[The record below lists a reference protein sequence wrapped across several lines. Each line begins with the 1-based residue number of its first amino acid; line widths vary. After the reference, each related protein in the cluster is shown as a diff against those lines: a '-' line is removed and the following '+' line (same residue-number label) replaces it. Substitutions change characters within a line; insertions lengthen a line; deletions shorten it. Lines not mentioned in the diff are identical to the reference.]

1 MIIGWQYRISSL
13 KSQFTLALTAE
24 LVYVKWSLWC
34 QPKCYKTCVQ
44 LKYFIIRFRA
54 LTLIIFLF
62 SNPKIAICNMETSSG
77 LQVILSE
84 TEFRFR
90 RACEQVVLLN
100 NKLQDLQVR
109 YDRAR
114 RDELRSFRYNIRLR
128 MSGVEGVRN
137 AYYEYARQKADK
149 VLYLRHK
156 IRSVATIDCED
167 QISDS
172 DGSTE

>member
-1 MIIGWQYRISSL
+1 MDTISSL
-13 KSQFTLALTAE
+13 HVT
-24 LVYVKWSLWC
+24 
-34 QPKCYKTCVQ
+34 
-44 LKYFIIRFRA
+44 
-54 LTLIIFLF
+54 
-62 SNPKIAICNMETSSG
+62 
-77 LQVILSE
+77 LSE
-84 TEFRFR
+84 TELRFR

-156 IRSVATIDCED
+156 IRSAAVTDCED
-167 QISDS
+167 GGSSSDDS
-172 DGSTE
+172 ME

>member
-1 MIIGWQYRISSL
+1 MDAISSL
-13 KSQFTLALTAE
+13 HVS
-24 LVYVKWSLWC
+24 
-34 QPKCYKTCVQ
+34 
-44 LKYFIIRFRA
+44 
-54 LTLIIFLF
+54 
-62 SNPKIAICNMETSSG
+62 
-77 LQVILSE
+77 LSE

-100 NKLQDLQVR
+100 NKLHDLQVR

-156 IRSVATIDCED
+156 IRSTVVTDCED
-167 QISDS
+167 EDSSSDS
-172 DGSTE
+172 TVE

>member
-1 MIIGWQYRISSL
+1 MVNSDNSQQSYLPYLEMDSISSL
-13 KSQFTLALTAE
+13 HVT
-24 LVYVKWSLWC
+24 
-34 QPKCYKTCVQ
+34 
-44 LKYFIIRFRA
+44 
-54 LTLIIFLF
+54 
-62 SNPKIAICNMETSSG
+62 
-77 LQVILSE
+77 LSE

-114 RDELRSFRYNIRLR
+114 RNELRSFRYNIRLR

-156 IRSVATIDCED
+156 IRSTVVIDCED
-167 QISDS
+167 DS
-172 DGSTE
+172 SSSEESME

>member
-1 MIIGWQYRISSL
+1 MDTISSL
-13 KSQFTLALTAE
+13 HL
-24 LVYVKWSLWC
+24 
-34 QPKCYKTCVQ
+34 
-44 LKYFIIRFRA
+44 
-54 LTLIIFLF
+54 
-62 SNPKIAICNMETSSG
+62 N
-77 LQVILSE
+77 LSE

-90 RACEQVVLLN
+90 RACEQVVLLIN

-156 IRSVATIDCED
+156 IRSSVNTDCED
-167 QISDS
+167 EGNSS
-172 DGSTE
+172 DGSM

>member
-1 MIIGWQYRISSL
+1 MDNISRL
-13 KSQFTLALTAE
+13 H
-24 LVYVKWSLWC
+24 
-34 QPKCYKTCVQ
+34 
-44 LKYFIIRFRA
+44 I
-54 LTLIIFLF
+54 
-62 SNPKIAICNMETSSG
+62 N
-77 LQVILSE
+77 LSE

-156 IRSVATIDCED
+156 IRAAVTTECED
-167 QISDS
+167 EGSNS
-172 DGSTE
+172 DGSVE

>member
-1 MIIGWQYRISSL
+1 MESISSL
-13 KSQFTLALTAE
+13 HVS
-24 LVYVKWSLWC
+24 
-34 QPKCYKTCVQ
+34 
-44 LKYFIIRFRA
+44 
-54 LTLIIFLF
+54 
-62 SNPKIAICNMETSSG
+62 
-77 LQVILSE
+77 LSE

-90 RACEQVVLLN
+90 RACEQVILLN

-156 IRSVATIDCED
+156 IRSTIANDCED
-167 QISDS
+167 
-172 DGSTE
+172 GSSGSEESME

>member
-1 MIIGWQYRISSL
+1 MDTTSSL
-13 KSQFTLALTAE
+13 RITL
-24 LVYVKWSLWC
+24 SD
-34 QPKCYKTCVQ
+34 
-44 LKYFIIRFRA
+44 
-54 LTLIIFLF
+54 
-62 SNPKIAICNMETSSG
+62 
-77 LQVILSE
+77 
-84 TEFRFR
+84 TEYRFR

-114 RDELRSFRYNIRLR
+114 KQEMRSFRYNIRLR

-156 IRSVATIDCED
+156 IRVSITTI
-167 QISDS
+167 
-172 DGSTE
+172 

>member
-1 MIIGWQYRISSL
+1 MDSISSL
-13 KSQFTLALTAE
+13 H
-24 LVYVKWSLWC
+24 V
-34 QPKCYKTCVQ
+34 
-44 LKYFIIRFRA
+44 
-54 LTLIIFLF
+54 
-62 SNPKIAICNMETSSG
+62 N
-77 LQVILSE
+77 LSE
-84 TEFRFR
+84 SEFRFR

-156 IRSVATIDCED
+156 IRSRLNTDCED
-167 QISDS
+167 ETSS
-172 DGSTE
+172 SEESTE